1 MGSEI
6 KRVYELLYFGKGRTM
21 KQVALAVIAIVLM
34 AGCTSV
40 PSDTNRISSASYVGD
55 SAGMSIGEVVV
66 AVPCKEAQ
74 SGFINIHAVLAG
86 IINPRK
92 TSLSNTWDV
101 QSILSRL
108 SPRISSAVTAVI
120 QQEPAPTENLIDL
133 RDRIVKVANRVFEV
147 EFSKWTSAE
156 DYDVQIVITS
166 LYLTNGSVGRSGSGH
181 SRWEW

>member
-1 MGSEI
+1 MRSGTQ
-6 KRVYELLYFGKGRTM
+6 RVSKLLYFRKGRTM
-21 KQVALAVIAIVLM
+21 KQLAFVVIAVVLL

-55 SAGMSIGEVVV
+55 SAGMSIEEVVV
-66 AVPCKEAQ
+66 AVPCKEVQ
-74 SGFINIHAVLAG
+74 SGFVNVHVVLTG
-86 IINPRK
+86 IINPKK

-108 SPRISSAVTAVI
+108 SPRISSAVTVVI

-133 RDRIVKVANRVFEV
+133 RDRIVKVANRVFAG

-156 DYDVQIVITS
+156 DYDVQIVVTS